1 MKREDFEDFKQTFKV
16 DFPEIQLPQQ
26 RSRKTKYI
34 KLGIALTV
42 IAAII
47 TTVVLLVGHYKYG
60 LFQSE
65 LYQVT
70 NIKREL
76 YSEEY
81 YTETKTIKSK
91 LSYTSGELDEIVQK
105 IEKNFVVMIT
115 DKEELPNKVV
125 LNTATLVVLNSKI
138 ELEGKQS
145 PLNGFN
151 IFDEKAVEEFKKNP
165 TGEKYPMAVFHF
177 YENGT
182 IKDVNFPKEMDKE
195 NIENLY
201 ELINNVMPKLV
212 RNKTEDE
219 EKGIEIKTRT
229 DKKKKTLSSKYKVIP
244 ITYIVPN
251 GSTKKNKTTAE
262 PKVVSCTVE
271 RDIEDEKITE
281 IRAKTNLYFE
291 TEKEETD
298 YIDFGIKDFYYDTS
312 SVIVA
317 TENKENKVDDVNL
330 VKDLV
335 SKMDFV
341 ETGKLL
347 NSILDK
353 EEEELKKKAKEAEE
367 ESPVSEHQLRNLGWS
382 GSFGWDWTIANSNI
396 LGQKVSVVY
405 SISLSGGK
413 VKNSLS
419 LKFNSFSVP
428 LGNTGG
434 ASSDTGNKKSNSNEQ
449 EVGKIP
455 LGTFGVTLSVKVGGS
470 LNYDVCFKNNVFTI
484 KLGGSVYAKAG
495 IVFGWEKVAS
505 FDIGVKGTLISATF
519 STSIQKNTNGSYSKK
534 SISLTAS
541 AGAVSVYAQL
551 KFLDLTL
558 FNKSYEVWK
567 GWPVVTKTW

>member
-1 MKREDFEDFKQTFKV
+1 MKQEEPVDFKQTFNV

-34 KLGIALTV
+34 KLGIILTT
-42 IAAII
+42 IAVII

-65 LYQVT
+65 IYQVT

-115 DKEELPNKVV
+115 DKEELPNKVI
-125 LNTATLVVLNSKI
+125 LNTATLVVLNSNI
-138 ELEGKQS
+138 ELEGQQS
-145 PLNGFN
+145 PLNSFN
-151 IFDEKAVEEFKKNP
+151 IFDEKVVEEFKKNP

-182 IKDVNFPKEMDKE
+182 IKDINFPKEMDKD
-195 NIENLY
+195 NIESIY

-219 EKGIEIKTRT
+219 ENGIEIKTRT
-229 DKKKKTLSSKYKVIP
+229 DKKKKTLSTKYKVVP
-244 ITYIVPN
+244 ITYVVP
-251 GSTKKNKTTAE
+251 KKNVTK
-262 PKVVSCTVE
+262 PKVVSCTIE

-291 TEKEETD
+291 TKKEEND

-312 SVIVA
+312 SIIVA
-317 TENKENKVDDVNL
+317 TENKENKVDDANL
-330 VKDLV
+330 VKDIV
-335 SKMDFV
+335 SKLDFV

-353 EEEELKKKAKEAEE
+353 EEEELKKQVKEAEE
-367 ESPVSEHQLRNLGWS
+367 ELPITENQLRNLGWS
-382 GSFGWDWTIANSNI
+382 GSFGWDWEIANSNI
-396 LGQKVSVVY
+396 LGQTVKVVY
-405 SISLSGGK
+405 GISLSGGK

-434 ASSDTGNKKSNSNEQ
+434 TSSATSGKKADSNEK
-449 EVGKIP
+449 EVGRIP
-455 LGTFGVTLSVKVGGS
+455 LGTVAVTLSVKVGGS
-470 LNYDVCFKNNVFTI
+470 LTYDVNFSNNVFTI
-484 KLGGSVYAKAG
+484 KLKGNVYATAG
-495 IVFGWEKVAS
+495 VVLGWDKVAS
-505 FDIGVKGTLISATF
+505 IEVGVKGTLITATF
-519 STSIQKNTNGSYSKK
+519 STSIQKNSNGSYSKK
-534 SISLTAS
+534 AISLTAN
-541 AGAVSVYAQL
+541 AGAVSVYAKGKL
-551 KFLDLTL
+551 LNLTL
-558 FNKSYEVWK
+558 FNKSYDVWK
-567 GWPVVTKTW
+567 GWPVVNKTW